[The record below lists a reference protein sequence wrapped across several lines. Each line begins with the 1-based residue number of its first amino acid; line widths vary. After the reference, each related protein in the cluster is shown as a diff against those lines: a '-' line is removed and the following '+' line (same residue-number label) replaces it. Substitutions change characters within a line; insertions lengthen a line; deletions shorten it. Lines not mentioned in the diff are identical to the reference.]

1 MSFVGV
7 VFAGCAPGT
16 SECADQTAYP
26 ILDNWFVVLVLV
38 LVALLVLA
46 VVAGG
51 ARFVRHR
58 SSRRFEVPAVDE
70 SGTGAEVS
78 V

>member
-1 MSFVGV
+1 MNFLGDVI
-7 VFAGCAPGT
+7 AGCAPGT

-26 ILDNWFVVLVLV
+26 GLDNWFVVLLLV

-46 VVAGG
+46 VMAGG

-58 SSRRFEVPAVDE
+58 SGSRFEVPSAADE
-70 SGTGAEVS
+70 SAARA
-78 V
+78 